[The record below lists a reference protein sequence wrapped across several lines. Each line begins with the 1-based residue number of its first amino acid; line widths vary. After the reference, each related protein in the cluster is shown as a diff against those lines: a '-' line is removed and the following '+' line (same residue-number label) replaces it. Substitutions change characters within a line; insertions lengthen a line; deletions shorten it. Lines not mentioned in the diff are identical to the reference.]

1 MIKSTK
7 HYRICGYVR
16 VSTEEQAE
24 SPEGS
29 IKNQEERIR
38 QAVRHKLEAGA
49 SVELVNIYVDAGLS
63 AKDMKRPALQR
74 MLNAV
79 EKHEINLVVVTELSR
94 LSRNTKDF
102 CEMWE
107 FFEAHGCEFFSL
119 REHFDTTTAAGVLML
134 KSLANFAE
142 FERRQTAERISA
154 SFKVRAER
162 GLWNGGP
169 VPFGYRPV
177 GDKTGRLKVEE
188 EEAKVVRA
196 AFQAFLDN
204 ESLSTASKWL
214 NDHNYKLSKKMV
226 NGGSHRVGHFL
237 IDTLHHILTNKS
249 YIGVRVFNTKEGKKE
264 SKALWDAIIDEVT
277 FASVQSKLA
286 KNHMRKKPHTKK
298 RYPYT
303 LTGII
308 FCGVCGDSLCGKS
321 AHGKRKKYPFYEH
334 AKVNKSQGTLTKQ
347 IYTCQPHR
355 FPGEVVEQNVWKAV
369 EELICNPSVAK
380 EILVQAK
387 REHSKVDFSQEEDR
401 LKNKVYAIQGQ
412 LNALTERLSE
422 IPTDVDATPIYN
434 QMKKIGIMKKEL
446 EGKILT
452 ARRQGHEHELPAEL
466 SDYLEFLKL
475 LKGNGKIVLT
485 PLERQK
491 IIGMLVEKIELLP
504 EGMKIHYFVG
514 TSRIKKGPDKTGP
527 SLYADR
533 CSTSLTIGGDM
544 RDRTADLFTASEA
557 LSQLSYAP
565 KI

>member
-49 SVELVNIYVDAGLS
+49 SVELVNVYVDAGLS

-79 EKHEINLVVVTELSR
+79 KKNEINLVVVTELSR

-107 FFEAHGCEFFSL
+107 FFEAHDCEFFSL

-169 VPFGYRPV
+169 IPIGYRPV
-177 GDKTGRLKVEE
+177 GDKSGRLKVEE

-204 ESLSTASKWL
+204 ESLSTTCKWL
-214 NDHNYKLSKKMV
+214 NDHDYKLSKKMV

-237 IDTLHHILTNKS
+237 IETLHHILTNKS
-249 YIGVRVFNTKEGKKE
+249 YIGIRVFNTKEGKKE
-264 SKALWDAIIDEVT
+264 SKALWDSIVDQET
-277 FASVQSKLA
+277 FARVQMKLV
-286 KNHMRKKPHTKK
+286 KNGIVMKKPHTEK

-303 LTGII
+303 LTGLI
-308 FCGVCGDSLCGKS
+308 FCGVCGDRLCGKS

-347 IYTCQPHR
+347 IYICQPHR
-355 FPGEVVEQNVWKAV
+355 FPGEIVEESVWKAI

-380 EILVQAK
+380 EILAQAK
-387 REHSKVDFSQEEDR
+387 REHSKVDFSHEEDR

-434 QMKKIGIMKKEL
+434 QMKKIGILKKEL
-446 EGKILT
+446 EEKILVV
-452 ARRQGHEHELPAEL
+452 RRQNHEHEMPAQL
-466 SDYLEFLKL
+466 TDYVEFLKAM
-475 LKGNGKIVLT
+475 NGKGIQTLGAV
-485 PLERQK
+485 EKQK
-491 IIGMLVEKIELLP
+491 IINLLVEKIELLP
-504 EGMKIHYFVG
+504 KGMKIHYFVG

-527 SLYADR
+527 SFNIASR
-533 CSTSLTIGGDM
+533 CSTSLTYGG
-544 RDRTADLFTASEA
+544 E
-557 LSQLSYAP
+557 
-565 KI
+565 